1 MIMKIRLLICLMI
14 VLSLGATNTNWAS
27 AQAQGQTP
35 IHLKVN
41 EHYVLYTYPA
51 SPFVDKKG
59 RLLIPLQAAEDI
71 LGGKVSYNAANKTA
85 AVDLLGRNVTATIG
99 SPEISVNGEPVTMDT
114 VPIMLSNAMFLPV
127 SILLKD
133 TDAKME
139 WDPQRGLLKLRHD
152 SFTES
157 PVLMRFKGQDLAQV
171 IDANA
176 FDLISFDWD
185 KKKDVLNIHATYKS
199 DLSPAFKQIDFNPMI
214 VYSKGT
220 YSVNPYSR
228 PSMFYKVKTTTPGNL
243 VYTRN
248 IDTTDADKDYIKYI
262 TSVGR
267 LIQ

>member
-1 MIMKIRLLICLMI
+1 MKIRLLISLMI
-14 VLSLGATNTNWAS
+14 VLSFGATNMNLVS

-41 EHYVLYTYPA
+41 DHYVLYTYPA

-176 FDLISFDWD
+176 FNLTSFDWD
-185 KKKDVLNIHATYKS
+185 RKKAYWIFMLRTRAAYHPTSSKS
-199 DLSPAFKQIDFNPMI
+199 
-214 VYSKGT
+214 T
-220 YSVNPYSR
+220 
-228 PSMFYKVKTTTPGNL
+228 
-243 VYTRN
+243 
-248 IDTTDADKDYIKYI
+248 
-262 TSVGR
+262 
-267 LIQ
+267 LIP

>member
-1 MIMKIRLLICLMI
+1 MKIKLLICLMI
-14 VLSLGATNTNWAS
+14 VLSFATTNSNLAS
-27 AQAQGQTP
+27 AQDCTP

-41 EHYVLYTYPA
+41 DHYVLYTYPA

-71 LGGKVSYNAANKTA
+71 LGGKVNYNAANKTA
-85 AVDLLGRNVTATIG
+85 SVDLLGRNVTATIG
-99 SPEISVNGEPVTMDT
+99 SSEISVNGEPMKMDT

-171 IDANA
+171 IDANT

-214 VYSKGT
+214 VYSKGS

-228 PSMFYKVKTTTPGNL
+228 PSMFYKVKITTPGNL

-248 IDTTDADKDYIKYI
+248 IDTTNADKDYVKYI

-267 LIQ
+267 LIN

>member
-1 MIMKIRLLICLMI
+1 MKIRLLISIMI
-14 VLSLGATNTNWAS
+14 VLSFATAHSNSAS
-27 AQAQGQTP
+27 AQAQVQTP

-41 EHYVLYTYPA
+41 DHYVLYTYPA
-51 SPFVDKKG
+51 SPFLDKKN
-59 RLLIPLQAAEDI
+59 RLLIPLQAAGDI
-71 LGGKVSYNAANKTA
+71 LGGKVTYNAANKTA
-85 AVDLLGRNVTATIG
+85 SVDLLGRNVTAMIG

-114 VPIMLSNAMFLPV
+114 VPIMKSNAMFLPV

-139 WDPQRGLLKLRHD
+139 WDSKRGLLKLKHD

-157 PVLMRFKGQDLAQV
+157 PVLINFKGQDLAQV

-176 FDLISFDWD
+176 FDLTSFDWD
-185 KKKDVLNIHATYKS
+185 RKKGILDIYAMYEGS
-199 DLSPAFKQIDFNPMI
+199 LSPASSQIDFNPMI

-220 YSVNPYSR
+220 YTVDPYSK
-228 PSMFYKVKTTTPGNL
+228 SSSFHKVKVTSPGHL

>member
-1 MIMKIRLLICLMI
+1 MKIRLLVCLVILCSI
-14 VLSLGATNTNWAS
+14 VTAHSNSTS
-27 AQAQGQTP
+27 AQAQTP

-41 EHYVLYTYPA
+41 DHYVLYTYPA
-51 SPFVDKKG
+51 SPFVDTKG

-71 LGGKVSYNAANKTA
+71 LGGKVTYNAANKTA
-85 AVDLLGRNVTATIG
+85 SVDLLGRNVTTTIG

-114 VPIMLSNAMFLPV
+114 VPIMKSNAMFLPV
-127 SILLKD
+127 SILLED

-139 WDPQRGLLKLRHD
+139 WDTKRGLLKLRHD

-176 FDLISFDWD
+176 FDLISFGWD
-185 KKKDVLNIHATYKS
+185 QRQGVLNTHAMYKS

-220 YSVNPYSR
+220 YSVYPYSK
-228 PSMFYKVKTTTPGNL
+228 PSMFYKVKITSPGNL
-243 VYTRN
+243 VYTMN
-248 IDTTDADKDYIKYI
+248 IDTTNADEDYIKYI

-267 LIQ
+267 LIK

>member
-1 MIMKIRLLICLMI
+1 MKIRLLICFMI
-14 VLSLGATNTNWAS
+14 VLSFGATNMNLVS

-41 EHYVLYTYPA
+41 DHYVLYTYPA

-99 SPEISVNGEPVTMDT
+99 SPEISVNGESVTMDT

-139 WDPQRGLLKLRHD
+139 WDPKRELLSLKHD

-157 PVLMRFKGQDLAQV
+157 PVLMKFKGQDLAQV
-171 IDANA
+171 MDANA
-176 FDLISFDWD
+176 FNLTSFDWD
-185 KKKDVLNIHATYKS
+185 RKKGVLDIYATYES
-199 DLSPAFKQIDFNPMI
+199 SLSPDFKQIDFNPMI
-214 VYSKGT
+214 VFSKGGHSVYPYSK
-220 YSVNPYSR
+220 
-228 PSMFYKVKTTTPGNL
+228 PSMFYKVKITTPGNL

-267 LIQ
+267 LIE

>member
-1 MIMKIRLLICLMI
+1 MKIRLLIGIMI
-14 VLSLGATNTNWAS
+14 VLSFATAHSNSTS
-27 AQAQGQTP
+27 AQAQTP

-41 EHYVLYTYPA
+41 DHYVLYTYPA
-51 SPFVDKKG
+51 APFLDKKN

-71 LGGKVSYNAANKTA
+71 LGGKVTYNAANKTA
-85 AVDLLGRNVTATIG
+85 SIDLLDRNVTATIG
-99 SPEISVNGEPVTMDT
+99 SPEISVNGEPMTMDT

-139 WDPQRGLLKLRHD
+139 WDPKRGLLKLRHD

-185 KKKDVLNIHATYKS
+185 QRQGVLHINATYKS

-220 YSVNPYSR
+220 YTVDPYSK
-228 PSMFYKVKTTTPGNL
+228 PGSFHKVKITSHGHL
-243 VYTRN
+243 VYTMN
-248 IDTTDADKDYIKYI
+248 IDTIDADNDYIKYI